1 MGPIPFFLTFRAE
14 LKKISKKII
23 RPKMTDSRG
32 NFKKRRGS
40 SAAAAAQQQWK
51 KNRLFCF
58 WRYLN
63 GTNSILP
70 NFSCWVEKVYFFW
83 DSAKNDGF
91 QGKFYYYVVLRTTYE
106 KRSFAPLRSA
116 LLRKAK
122 AVVRSYHPW
131 DYAWTPLRQNPV
143 LSWQHTIGRLF
154 LVGGTIVSSANSTH
168 SGILGLCFIK
178 ACHFPYTH
186 SGRADVLNR
195 L

>member
-14 LKKISKKII
+14 LKKVRIFEI

-40 SAAAAAQQQWK
+40 CAAAAAQQQWK

-70 NFSCWVEKVYFFW
+70 NFSCWVQKVYFFL

-91 QGKFYYYVVLRTTYE
+91 QGKFYYVVLRTTYE
-106 KRSFAPLRSA
+106 KRSSAPLRSA
-116 LLRKAK
+116 SLCFAKRKLPS
-122 AVVRSYHPW
+122 V
-131 DYAWTPLRQNPV
+131 
-143 LSWQHTIGRLF
+143 
-154 LVGGTIVSSANSTH
+154 
-168 SGILGLCFIK
+168 GLCLNTSK
-178 ACHFPYTH
+178 AESHLVMATIPLDVFFC
-186 SGRADVLNR
+186 SGNDS
-195 L
+195 